1 MDQAPEVGQ
10 VEQMV
15 LRLSLAPLDISCH
28 RTGAVA
34 LVTGTVRLSSG
45 TVSAA

>member
-1 MDQAPEVGQ
+1 MDRAPEVGQ

-15 LRLSLAPLDISCH
+15 LRLSLAPLAISCH
-28 RTGAVA
+28 RTGAVSP
-34 LVTGTVRLSSG
+34 VTGTVRLGSG